1 MIKKALQLVAIL
13 FISYSSFAQNPYVLV
28 LGIPQDGGYPQAN
41 CQKSC
46 CKSVWEQ
53 KVPRQFVS
61 SIALVDP
68 VSNEK
73 WIFDCTPDFKDQLFF
88 LQKYTQNQSPL
99 AGIFLTHAHIGH
111 YTGLMQ
117 LGREVMNTNK
127 VKVYAMPKMKSF
139 LETNGPWSQL
149 VNLQNIDIQ
158 PINEETDIVLN
169 ERLKI
174 RAFRVPHRDEFSETV
189 GFKIIS
195 KNKSLIFIPDIDKW
209 QKWGQNLSDLTKAN
223 DYLLLDGT
231 FYKDGEIARPMAEVP
246 HPFVSETIDILDSLP
261 YKTKAKVHFIHLNHT
276 NPIISKN
283 SAERKAL
290 LHKGFKVA
298 DLGLKL
304 GL

>member
-28 LGIPQDGGYPQAN
+28 LGIAQDGGYPQAN

-46 CKSVWEQ
+46 CKPVWEQ

-73 WIFDCTPDFKDQLFF
+73 WIFDCTPDFKEQLFF
-88 LQKYTQNQSPL
+88 LEKYTQSPL

-117 LGREVMNTNK
+117 LGREVMNTSK
-127 VKVYAMPKMKSF
+127 IKVYAMPKMKNF

-209 QKWGQNLSDLTKAN
+209 QKWGQNLSDITKAN

-276 NPIISKN
+276 NPIISKT